1 MDELSRSVQSVETMF
16 NIVELL
22 VERDGAGVTEIS
34 QELNLAKS
42 TVHQQLSTLRS
53 LGYAVMEEDKYYPG
67 LRFLSIG
74 EYTRNRREVT
84 QKAGPMVEQL
94 AKETEER
101 AQFFVEEHKQGVY
114 LHISEG
120 ERAVQADRHPG
131 KLRYLHSSAGGK
143 AILAFMDRDRVQEV
157 IDRWGLP
164 AETEHTITDEDEL
177 YAELDRITERGYAT
191 NKEESID
198 GLWSLG
204 VPVIANGQVVGSF
217 SVSGPRHRLDTEW
230 FREELPNLLR
240 GTANEL
246 ELKLEYS

>member
-1 MDELSRSVQSVETMF
+1 MDEPSRLVGSIETMF
-16 NIVELL
+16 DIVELL
-22 VERDGAGVTEIS
+22 VEHDGAGVTEIS

-53 LGYAVMEEDKYYPG
+53 LGYAVKEGDKYYPG
-67 LRFLSIG
+67 LQFLSIG

-84 QKAGPMVEQL
+84 QKAGPLVEQL
-94 AKETEER
+94 ADETEER
-101 AQFFVEEHKQGVY
+101 AQFFVEEHERGVY
-114 LHISEG
+114 IHISEG

-143 AILAFMDRDRVQEV
+143 AILAFMDRDRVKEV

-204 VPVIANGQVVGSF
+204 VPVLANDQVVGSF
-217 SVSGPRHRLDTEW
+217 SVSGPRHRLDSEW

>member
-1 MDELSRSVQSVETMF
+1 MNERSIGSVETMF
-16 NIVELL
+16 RIVEMLMEL
-22 VERDGAGVTEIS
+22 DGAGVTRIAN
-34 QELNLAKS
+34 ELGLAKS
-42 TVHQQLSTLRS
+42 TVHQQLATLAE
-53 LGYAVMEEDKYYPG
+53 LGYIIKEGDEYHVG

-74 EYTRNRREVT
+74 EHARKRKIVS
-84 QKAGPMVEQL
+84 QLAGPMVAQL
-94 AKETEER
+94 ATETDER
-101 AQFFVEEHKQGVY
+101 AQFFVEEHGRAIY
-114 LHISEG
+114 LFIEEG
-120 ERAVQADRHPG
+120 EHGVKADRHPG

-143 AILAFMDRDRVQEV
+143 AILAQMPRNRVIEI

-164 AETEHTITDEDEL
+164 AETEGTITDRDEL
-177 YAELDRITERGYAT
+177 FAELERVRKRGYAT

-204 VPVIANGQVVGSF
+204 VPVVADGKAVGSF

-230 FREELPNLLR
+230 FREELPDLLR